1 MIINSFAVCGISDS
15 VQPRPSVL
23 LEGQQYPDS
32 EDETED
38 NPFNDLEGI
47 DYDL

>member
-1 MIINSFAVCGISDS
+1 MTKA
-15 VQPRPSVL
+15 RPTTL

-32 EDETED
+32 NDAADD
-38 NPFNDLEGI
+38 NPFIDEIGGI